1 MRSRCQR
8 VSLGRRVDVPE
19 KISEYTPWFTNVSEG
34 GDFLERYRSK
44 EFQLPSF
51 WRLPQSVTSL
61 TVTANK
67 VALPKT
73 RDIVARLPNSDDL
86 SLLGPHKA
94 VAERA
99 LPGIGATLRG
109 RFGEQLRLVGPG
121 ARWRTCHGH
130 VIRGPSWV
138 TFHRGAGSQYA

>member
-1 MRSRCQR
+1 M
-8 VSLGRRVDVPE
+8 SLRKFPN
-19 KISEYTPWFTNVSEG
+19 TPRGLQTWRG
-34 GDFLERYRSK
+34 GDFLERYWSK

-73 RDIVARLPNSDDL
+73 RDIVAQLPNLDGL

-99 LPGIGATLRG
+99 LPGIGVTLRG
-109 RFGEQLRLVGPG
+109 RFGGQLRLVGPG
-121 ARWRTCHGH
+121 Y
-130 VIRGPSWV
+130 
-138 TFHRGAGSQYA
+138 AGEGVMGIFLEVPTGSHFTEVQVRSTHDHLPP